1 MKANYVRVLPP
12 SKERKV
18 MNAKRIGISLV
29 LSMMLS
35 AGIAVAEDDITL
47 QKSVIDTLRYAP
59 RLEMIKHNREAVGH
73 DLDKSKGR
81 WYPKLDVRGGYGSDS
96 YNSKLNSDTDGDW
109 DSRGEL
115 SAILSQRLY
124 DGGEASSQIRLD
136 ERRAAS
142 LDYRV
147 FDNAES
153 LALDA
158 VIANMEVYRQR
169 ELLFLAEENAKAHRD
184 ILSSLKEREQAGAG
198 SVADVTQTQARLSMA
213 QASIEKTRSAL
224 QAALNE
230 YQRLTGVLPGK
241 IAMTPYP
248 QNLIPTSLDEMTA
261 QAVGNNPKIN
271 AAGEDVN
278 AEVERINIAK
288 ANYHP
293 YVYAELSSSY
303 SDGVENQDYWERTDA
318 AMVRFNWNLFNGGSD
333 VAGHKATKARKR
345 QAEADKYDLTLAVES
360 ETKTTWAQYMSS
372 LNEVKEYTAAVQYNR
387 DTKEIYLEQFGVAQR
402 SLLDVLDSENEVFQ
416 SSSQLVT
423 SSVNEQ
429 IAAYKLMALSGNLIT
444 ALGVDP
450 ALYKDPAAQAE

>member
-1 MKANYVRVLPP
+1 
-12 SKERKV
+12 
-18 MNAKRIGISLV
+18 MNAKKLSLTLA
-29 LSMMLS
+29 LSVMLS
-35 AGIAVAEDDITL
+35 AGVAVAEDDISL

-59 RLEMIKHNREAVGH
+59 RLEMIKHNREAVAH

-81 WYPKLDVRGGYGSDS
+81 WYPKLDIRGGYGTDS
-96 YNSKLNSDTDGDW
+96 YNVEGRYEDEGDW
-109 DSRGEL
+109 KSRSEL

-124 DGGEASSQIRLD
+124 DGGEGFSQIRLD

-142 LDYRV
+142 LDHRV
-147 FDNAES
+147 LDNAES

-158 VIANMEVYRQR
+158 VIANLEVYRQR

-184 ILSSLKEREQAGAG
+184 ILSSLREREEAGAG
-198 SVADVTQTQARLSMA
+198 SVADVTQTQARLAMA
-213 QASIEKTRSAL
+213 QASIEKTRTAL
-224 QAALNE
+224 QSALNE

-248 QNLIPTSLDEMTA
+248 QDMLPASLDEMNA
-261 QAVGNNPKIN
+261 LALASNPKIN

-278 AEVERINIAK
+278 AEAERINIAK

-293 YVYAELSSSY
+293 YVYLELSSSY
-303 SDGVENQDYWERTDA
+303 SDGVESQEYWERTDA

-333 VAGHKATKARKR
+333 VAAHKATKARKR
-345 QAEADKYDLTLAVES
+345 QAEADKYDLTLAVEN
-360 ETKTTWAQYMSS
+360 ETRTTWAQYQSS
-372 LNEVKEYTAAVQYNR
+372 LNEVREYTTAVQYNR
-387 DTKEIYLEQFGVAQR
+387 NTKDVYLEQFGVAQR

-429 IAAYKLMALSGNLIT
+429 IAAYKLMALSGSLVS

-450 ALYKDPAAQAE
+450 ALYKDPVAQVE

>member
-1 MKANYVRVLPP
+1 
-12 SKERKV
+12 
-18 MNAKRIGISLV
+18 MNAKKLSLTLA
-29 LSMMLS
+29 LSVMLS
-35 AGIAVAEDDITL
+35 AGVAVADDEISL

-81 WYPKLDVRGGYGSDS
+81 WYPKLDIRGGYGADS
-96 YNSKLNSDTDGDW
+96 YNAERRGDDYDNDW
-109 DSRGEL
+109 KSRSEI

-124 DGGEASSQIRLD
+124 DGGEGFSQIRLD

-142 LDYRV
+142 LDHRV

-158 VIANMEVYRQR
+158 VIANLEVFRQR

-184 ILSSLKEREQAGAG
+184 ILASLREREQAGAG

-213 QASIEKTRSAL
+213 QASIEKTRAAL

-241 IAMTPYP
+241 IAMSPYP
-248 QNLIPTSLDEMTA
+248 QNMIPASLDEMTA
-261 QAVGNNPKIN
+261 QALAGNPKIN

-278 AEVERINIAK
+278 AETERINIAK

-293 YVYAELSSSY
+293 YVYLELSSTY
-303 SDGVENQDYWERTDA
+303 SDGVENQEYWERTDA
-318 AMVRFNWNLFNGGSD
+318 AMVRFNWNLYNGGSD
-333 VAGHKATKARKR
+333 LAGHKATKARKR
-345 QAEADKYDLTLAVES
+345 QAEADKYDLTLAVEN
-360 ETKTTWAQYMSS
+360 ETKTTWAQYQSS
-372 LNEVKEYTAAVQYNR
+372 LNEVKEYTSAVQYNR
-387 DTKEIYLEQFGVAQR
+387 NTKDIYLEQFGVAQR

-429 IAAYKLMALSGNLIT
+429 IAAYKLMALSGKLVD

-450 ALYKDPAAQAE
+450 ALYKDPVAKAE

>member
-1 MKANYVRVLPP
+1 
-12 SKERKV
+12 
-18 MNAKRIGISLV
+18 MNVKKLSLTLV
-29 LSMMLS
+29 LSVMLS
-35 AGIAVAEDDITL
+35 AGVAVAEDDITL

-81 WYPKLDVRGGYGSDS
+81 WYPKLDIRGGYGTDS
-96 YNSKLNSDTDGDW
+96 YDQKNNPDDSDW
-109 DSRGEL
+109 DSRGEV

-124 DGGEASSQIRLD
+124 DGGEGFSQIRLD

-158 VIANMEVYRQR
+158 VIANMEVFRQR

-184 ILSSLKEREQAGAG
+184 ILSSLQEREEGGAG
-198 SVADVTQTQARLSMA
+198 SVGDVKQTQARLSMA

-241 IAMTPYP
+241 IALAPYP
-248 QNLIPTSLDEMTA
+248 QNLIPASLDEMTA
-261 QAVGNNPKIN
+261 QAIGNNPKIN

-278 AEVERINIAK
+278 AETERINIAK

-303 SDGVENQDYWERTDA
+303 SDGVENQEYWERTDA

-333 VAGHKATKARKR
+333 VAAHKATKARKR
-345 QAEADKYDLTLAVES
+345 QAQADKYDLTLAVEN
-360 ETKTTWAQYMSS
+360 ETKTTWAQYKSS
-372 LNEVKEYTAAVQYNR
+372 LNEVKEYTEAVQYNR
-387 DTKEIYLEQFGVAQR
+387 DTKGIYLEQFGVAQR

-416 SSSQLVT
+416 SASQLVT

-429 IAAYKLMALSGNLIT
+429 IAAYKLLALSGNLIT

-450 ALYKDPAAQAE
+450 ALYKDPAAQIEE

>member
-1 MKANYVRVLPP
+1 
-12 SKERKV
+12 
-18 MNAKRIGISLV
+18 MNAKKLSLTLA
-29 LSMMLS
+29 LSVMLS
-35 AGIAVAEDDITL
+35 ASVAVADDDITL

-81 WYPKLDVRGGYGSDS
+81 WYPKLDVRGGVGVDS
-96 YNSKLNSDTDGDW
+96 YHAERRGADYDSDW
-109 DSRGEL
+109 KNRGEI

-124 DGGEASSQIRLD
+124 DGGEGFSQIRLD

-142 LDYRV
+142 LDHRV
-147 FDNAES
+147 LDNAES

-158 VIANMEVYRQR
+158 VIANLEVFRQR

-184 ILSSLKEREQAGAG
+184 ILGSLKEREQGGAG
-198 SVADVTQTQARLSMA
+198 SVADVTQTQARLAMA
-213 QASIEKTRSAL
+213 QASIEKTRTAL

-241 IAMTPYP
+241 IAMSPYP
-248 QNLIPTSLDEMTA
+248 QDMIPASLDEMNA
-261 QAVGNNPKIN
+261 KALASNPKIN

-278 AEVERINIAK
+278 AESERINIAK

-293 YVYAELSSSY
+293 YVYLELSSTY
-303 SDGVENQDYWERTDA
+303 SDGVESQEYWERTDA

-333 VAGHKATKARKR
+333 VAAHKATKARKR
-345 QAEADKYDLTLAVES
+345 QAEADKSDLTLAVEN
-360 ETKTTWAQYMSS
+360 ETKTTWAQYQSS
-372 LNEVKEYTAAVQYNR
+372 LNEVKEYTQAVQYNR
-387 DTKEIYLEQFGVAQR
+387 NTKDIYLEQFGVAQR

-429 IAAYKLMALSGNLIT
+429 VAAYKLMALAGNLVN

-450 ALYKDPAAQAE
+450 ALYKDPVAQVE

>member
-1 MKANYVRVLPP
+1 
-12 SKERKV
+12 
-18 MNAKRIGISLV
+18 MNAKKLSIALV
-29 LSMMLS
+29 LSVMLS
-35 AGIAVAEDDITL
+35 AGVAVAEDDITL

-81 WYPKLDVRGGYGSDS
+81 WYPKLDIRGGYG
-96 YNSKLNSDTDGDW
+96 TDAYHSELDVDDEGDW
-109 DSRGEL
+109 KGRGEL

-142 LDYRV
+142 LDHRV

-158 VIANMEVYRQR
+158 VIANLEVYRQR

-184 ILSSLKEREQAGAG
+184 ILSSLKEREEAGAG
-198 SVADVTQTQARLSMA
+198 SVADVTQTQARLFMA

-241 IAMTPYP
+241 IAVDPYP
-248 QNLIPTSLDEMTA
+248 QDLIPASLDDMTA
-261 QAVGNNPKIN
+261 QAIGNNPKIN

-278 AEVERINIAK
+278 AEAERINIAK

-293 YVYAELSSSY
+293 YVYLELSSSY
-303 SDGVENQDYWERTDA
+303 SDGVENQETWERTDA

-345 QAEADKYDLTLAVES
+345 QAEADKFDLTLAVEN
-360 ETKTTWAQYMSS
+360 ETKTTWAQYKSS
-372 LNEVKEYTAAVQYNR
+372 LNEVKEYTSAVQYNR
-387 DTKEIYLEQFGVAQR
+387 NTKEVYLEQFGVAQR

-429 IAAYKLMALSGNLIT
+429 IAAYKLMALSGNLIS

>member
-1 MKANYVRVLPP
+1 
-12 SKERKV
+12 
-18 MNAKRIGISLV
+18 MNAKKLSLALV
-29 LSMMLS
+29 LSVMLS
-35 AGIAVAEDDITL
+35 AGVAVAENDITL

-81 WYPKLDVRGGYGSDS
+81 WYPKLDIRGGVGSDS
-96 YNSKLNSDTDGDW
+96 YNAERDVPDEGDW
-109 DSRGEL
+109 MNRGEI

-142 LDYRV
+142 LDHRV

-158 VIANMEVYRQR
+158 VIANLEVYRQR

-184 ILSSLKEREQAGAG
+184 ILSSLKEREEAGAG
-198 SVADVTQTQARLSMA
+198 SVADVTQTQGRLSMA

-241 IAMTPYP
+241 IAVDPYP
-248 QNLIPTSLDEMTA
+248 QDLIPASLDDMTA
-261 QAVGNNPKIN
+261 QAIGNNPKIN

-278 AEVERINIAK
+278 AEAERINIAK

-293 YVYAELSSSY
+293 YVYLELSSSY
-303 SDGVENQDYWERTDA
+303 SDGVENQETWERTDA

-345 QAEADKYDLTLAVES
+345 QAEADKYDLTLAVEN
-360 ETKTTWAQYMSS
+360 ETKTTWAQYKSS
-372 LNEVKEYTAAVQYNR
+372 LNEVKEYTSAVQYNR

-429 IAAYKLMALSGNLIT
+429 IAAYKLMALSGNLIS

>member
-1 MKANYVRVLPP
+1 
-12 SKERKV
+12 
-18 MNAKRIGISLV
+18 MNAKKLSLTLA
-29 LSMMLS
+29 LSVMLS
-35 AGIAVAEDDITL
+35 AGVAVADDGITL

-59 RLEMIKHNREAVGH
+59 RLEMIKHNREAVAH

-81 WYPKLDVRGGYGSDS
+81 WYPKLDIRGGYGSDS
-96 YNSKLNSDTDGDW
+96 YNAKGSYEDEGDW
-109 DSRGEL
+109 MSRGEI

-142 LDYRV
+142 LDHRV

-158 VIANMEVYRQR
+158 VIANLEVFRQR

-184 ILSSLKEREQAGAG
+184 ILSSLREREQAGAG
-198 SVADVTQTQARLSMA
+198 SVADVTQTQARLAMA
-213 QASIEKTRSAL
+213 QASIEKTRTAL

-248 QNLIPTSLDEMTA
+248 QEMLPGSLDEMNSMA
-261 QAVGNNPKIN
+261 LGNNPKIN

-278 AEVERINIAK
+278 AEAERINIAK

-293 YVYAELSSSY
+293 YVYFELSSSY
-303 SDGVENQDYWERTDA
+303 SDGVENQEYWERTDA

-333 VAGHKATKARKR
+333 VANHKATKARKR
-345 QAEADKYDLTLAVES
+345 QAEADKYDLTLAVEN
-360 ETKTTWAQYMSS
+360 ETRTTWAQYQSS
-372 LNEVKEYTAAVQYNR
+372 LNEVKEYTQAVQYNR
-387 DTKEIYLEQFGVAQR
+387 NTKEIYLEQFGVAQR

-429 IAAYKLMALSGNLIT
+429 IAAYKLMALSGQLVD

-450 ALYKDPAAQAE
+450 ALYKDPVAQVE

>member
-1 MKANYVRVLPP
+1 MF
-12 SKERKV
+12 
-18 MNAKRIGISLV
+18 MNAKKLSFALV
-29 LSMMLS
+29 LSVMLS
-35 AGIAVAEDDITL
+35 AGVAVAEDDITL

-81 WYPKLDVRGGYGSDS
+81 WYPKLDIRGGYGTDS
-96 YNSKLNSDTDGDW
+96 YDRENNPDDSDW

-115 SAILSQRLY
+115 SAILSQRIY

-158 VIANMEVYRQR
+158 VIANMEVFRQR

-184 ILSSLKEREQAGAG
+184 ILGSLQEREEGGAG
-198 SVADVTQTQARLSMA
+198 SVADVKQTQARLSMA
-213 QASIEKTRSAL
+213 QASIEKTRTAL

-241 IAMTPYP
+241 IAMDPYP
-248 QNLIPTSLDEMTA
+248 QNLIPASLDEMTA
-261 QAVGNNPKIN
+261 QAIGNNPKIN

-278 AEVERINIAK
+278 AETERINIAK

-303 SDGVENQDYWERTDA
+303 SDGVENQEYWERTDA

-333 VAGHKATKARKR
+333 VAAHKATKARKR
-345 QAEADKYDLTLAVES
+345 QAQADKYDLTLAVEN
-360 ETKTTWAQYMSS
+360 ETRTTWAQYKSS
-372 LNEVKEYTAAVQYNR
+372 LNEVKEYTEAVQYNR
-387 DTKEIYLEQFGVAQR
+387 DTKGIYLEQFGVAQR

-429 IAAYKLMALSGNLIT
+429 IAAYKLLALSGNLIT

-450 ALYKDPAAQAE
+450 ALYKDPAAQIEE

>member
-1 MKANYVRVLPP
+1 
-12 SKERKV
+12 
-18 MNAKRIGISLV
+18 MNAKKLSLALV
-29 LSMMLS
+29 LSVMLS
-35 AGIAVAEDDITL
+35 AGVAVAEDDITL

-81 WYPKLDVRGGYGSDS
+81 WYPKLDIRGGVGSDS
-96 YNSKLNSDTDGDW
+96 YNAERDVPDEGDW
-109 DSRGEL
+109 MNRGEI

-142 LDYRV
+142 LDHRV

-158 VIANMEVYRQR
+158 VIANLEVYRQR

-184 ILSSLKEREQAGAG
+184 ILSSLKEREEAGAG
-198 SVADVTQTQARLSMA
+198 SVADVTQTQGRLSMA

-241 IAMTPYP
+241 IAVDPYP
-248 QNLIPTSLDEMTA
+248 QDLIPASLDDMTA
-261 QAVGNNPKIN
+261 QAIGNNPKIN

-278 AEVERINIAK
+278 AEAERINIAK

-293 YVYAELSSSY
+293 YVYLELSSSY
-303 SDGVENQDYWERTDA
+303 SDGVENQETWERTDA

-345 QAEADKYDLTLAVES
+345 QAEADKYDLTLAVEN
-360 ETKTTWAQYMSS
+360 ETKTTWAQYKSS
-372 LNEVKEYTAAVQYNR
+372 LNEVKEYTSAVQYNR

-429 IAAYKLMALSGNLIT
+429 IAAYKLMALSGNLIS

>member
-1 MKANYVRVLPP
+1 
-12 SKERKV
+12 
-18 MNAKRIGISLV
+18 
-29 LSMMLS
+29 
-35 AGIAVAEDDITL
+35 
-47 QKSVIDTLRYAP
+47 
-59 RLEMIKHNREAVGH
+59 MIKHNREAVGH

-81 WYPKLDVRGGYGSDS
+81 WYPKLDIRGGYGSDS
-96 YNSKLNSDTDGDW
+96 YNSEFNNNDGDW

-184 ILSSLKEREQAGAG
+184 ILSSLKEREEAGAG
-198 SVADVTQTQARLSMA
+198 SVADVTQTQARLAMA

-248 QNLIPTSLDEMTA
+248 QNLIPASLDEMTA

-278 AEVERINIAK
+278 AEAERINIAK

-293 YVYAELSSSY
+293 YVYAELSTSY

-318 AMVRFNWNLFNGGSD
+318 AMVRFNWNLYNGGSD

-372 LNEVKEYTAAVQYNR
+372 LNEVKEYTSAVQYNR
-387 DTKEIYLEQFGVAQR
+387 NTKEIYLEQFGVAQR

-429 IAAYKLMALSGNLIT
+429 IAAYKLMALSGNLIS

-450 ALYKDPAAQAE
+450 ALYKDPAAQTE

>member
-1 MKANYVRVLPP
+1 
-12 SKERKV
+12 
-18 MNAKRIGISLV
+18 MNAKKLSLALA
-29 LSMMLS
+29 LSMILS
-35 AGIAVAEDDITL
+35 ASLAVADDEISV

-59 RLEMIKHNREAVGH
+59 RLEMLKHNREAVGH

-81 WYPKLDVRGGYGSDS
+81 WYPKLDVRGGFG
-96 YNSKLNSDTDGDW
+96 TDAYHSELDVDDEGDW
-109 DSRGEL
+109 KGRSEL

-124 DGGEASSQIRLD
+124 DGGEGFSQIRLD
-136 ERRAAS
+136 ERRVAS

-158 VIANMEVYRQR
+158 VIANLEVFRQR

-184 ILSSLKEREQAGAG
+184 ILASLKEREQAGAG
-198 SVADVTQTQARLSMA
+198 SVADVKQTQARLAMA
-213 QASIEKTRSAL
+213 QASIEKTRAAL

-241 IAMTPYP
+241 IAMSSYP
-248 QNLIPTSLDEMTA
+248 QNMLPASLDEMNA
-261 QAVGNNPKIN
+261 QALTGNPKIN

-278 AEVERINIAK
+278 AESERVNIAK

-293 YVYAELSSSY
+293 YVYLELSSTY
-303 SDGVENQDYWERTDA
+303 SDGVENQESWERTDA

-333 VAGHKATKARKR
+333 VAAHKATKARKR
-345 QAEADKYDLTLAVES
+345 QAEADKSDLALAVEN
-360 ETKTTWAQYMSS
+360 ETKTTWAQYQSA
-372 LNEVKEYTAAVQYNR
+372 LNEVKEYTAAVQLNR

-429 IAAYKLMALSGNLIT
+429 IAAYKLMALSGNLIN

-450 ALYKDPAAQAE
+450 ALYKDAVAQAE

>member
-1 MKANYVRVLPP
+1 
-12 SKERKV
+12 
-18 MNAKRIGISLV
+18 MNAKKTSLALV
-29 LSMMLS
+29 LSVMFS
-35 AGIAVAEDDITL
+35 AGVALAEDSITI

-81 WYPKLDVRGGYGSDS
+81 WYPKLDIRGGYGTDS
-96 YNSKLNSDTDGDW
+96 YDQENNPDDSDWNSRS
-109 DSRGEL
+109 EI
-115 SAILSQRLY
+115 SATLSQRLY
-124 DGGEASSQIRLD
+124 DGGEGFSQIRLD

-142 LDYRV
+142 LDHRV

-158 VIANMEVYRQR
+158 VIANLEVFRQR

-184 ILSSLKEREQAGAG
+184 ILASLKEREEAGAG
-198 SVADVTQTQARLSMA
+198 SVADVKQTQARLSMA

-248 QNLIPTSLDEMTA
+248 QDLLPASLEDMTA
-261 QAVGNNPKIN
+261 QAVAGNPKIS

-278 AEVERINIAK
+278 AEAERVNIAK

-293 YVYAELSSSY
+293 YVYLELSSTY
-303 SDGVENQDYWERTDA
+303 SDGVENQEYWERTDA

-333 VAGHKATKARKR
+333 LAGHKATKARKR
-345 QAEADKYDLTLAVES
+345 QAEADKYDLTLAVEN
-360 ETKTTWAQYMSS
+360 ETKTTWSQYQSS
-372 LNEVKEYTAAVQYNR
+372 LNEVKEYTQAVQFNR

-429 IAAYKLMALSGNLIT
+429 IAAYKLMALSGKLIN

-450 ALYKDPAAQAE
+450 ALYKDPAVYTQE

>member
-1 MKANYVRVLPP
+1 
-12 SKERKV
+12 
-18 MNAKRIGISLV
+18 MNAKKLSLTLV
-29 LSMMLS
+29 LSVMLS
-35 AGIAVAEDDITL
+35 AGVAVAEDDITL

-81 WYPKLDVRGGYGSDS
+81 WYPKLDVRGGVGVDS
-96 YNSKLNSDTDGDW
+96 YNTELDNVENEGDW
-109 DSRGEL
+109 DNRSEI

-158 VIANMEVYRQR
+158 VIANLEVFRQR

-184 ILSSLKEREQAGAG
+184 ILASLKEREQAGAG
-198 SVADVTQTQARLSMA
+198 SVADVKQTQARLSMA
-213 QASIEKTRSAL
+213 QASIEKTRAAL

-241 IAMTPYP
+241 IAMTPYA
-248 QNLIPTSLDEMTA
+248 QNLLPASLGDMTA
-261 QAVGNNPKIN
+261 QAIASNPKIN

-278 AEVERINIAK
+278 AETERVNIAK
-288 ANYHP
+288 SSYHP
-293 YVYAELSSSY
+293 YVYLELSSSY
-303 SDGVENQDYWERTDA
+303 SDGVENQETWERTDA

-333 VAGHKATKARKR
+333 VAAHKATKARKR
-345 QAEADKYDLTLAVES
+345 QAESDKSDLTLAVEN
-360 ETKTTWAQYMSS
+360 ETKTTWAQYQSA
-372 LNEVKEYTAAVQYNR
+372 LNEVKEYTAAVQFNR

-429 IAAYKLMALSGNLIT
+429 IAAFKLMALSGNLIN

-450 ALYKDPAAQAE
+450 ALYKDAVAAAE

>member
-1 MKANYVRVLPP
+1 MQGEVT
-12 SKERKV
+12 
-18 MNAKRIGISLV
+18 
-29 LSMMLS
+29 
-35 AGIAVAEDDITL
+35 D
-47 QKSVIDTLRYAP
+47 
-59 RLEMIKHNREAVGH
+59 
-73 DLDKSKGR
+73 
-81 WYPKLDVRGGYGSDS
+81 
-96 YNSKLNSDTDGDW
+96 YNIIN
-109 DSRGEL
+109 
-115 SAILSQRLY
+115 
-124 DGGEASSQIRLD
+124 
-136 ERRAAS
+136 
-142 LDYRV
+142 
-147 FDNAES
+147 
-153 LALDA
+153 
-158 VIANMEVYRQR
+158 
-169 ELLFLAEENAKAHRD
+169 
-184 ILSSLKEREQAGAG
+184 
-198 SVADVTQTQARLSMA
+198 
-213 QASIEKTRSAL
+213 
-224 QAALNE
+224 
-230 YQRLTGVLPGK
+230 
-241 IAMTPYP
+241 
-248 QNLIPTSLDEMTA
+248 A

-318 AMVRFNWNLFNGGSD
+318 AMVRFNWNLYNGGSD

-372 LNEVKEYTAAVQYNR
+372 LNEVKEYTTAVQYNR

>member
-1 MKANYVRVLPP
+1 
-12 SKERKV
+12 
-18 MNAKRIGISLV
+18 MNAKKLSITLV
-29 LSMMLS
+29 LSVMLS
-35 AGIAVAEDDITL
+35 AGVALAEDSITI

-81 WYPKLDVRGGYGSDS
+81 WYPKLDIRGGYGTDS
-96 YNSKLNSDTDGDW
+96 YDLENNPDDSDW
-109 DSRGEL
+109 DSRSEV

-124 DGGEASSQIRLD
+124 DGGEGFSQIRLD

-184 ILSSLKEREQAGAG
+184 ILGSLQEREEAGAG
-198 SVADVTQTQARLSMA
+198 SVADVKQTQARLAMA
-213 QASIEKTRSAL
+213 QASIEKTRTAL

-241 IAMTPYP
+241 IAMAPYP
-248 QNLIPTSLDEMTA
+248 QNLIPASLDEMTA
-261 QAVGNNPKIN
+261 QAIGNNPKIN

-278 AEVERINIAK
+278 AETERINIAK

-303 SDGVENQDYWERTDA
+303 SEGVENQDYWERTDA

-333 VAGHKATKARKR
+333 VAAHKATKARKR
-345 QAEADKYDLTLAVES
+345 QAQADKYDLTLAVEN
-360 ETKTTWAQYMSS
+360 ETKTTWAQYKSS
-372 LNEVKEYTAAVQYNR
+372 LSEVKEYTQAVQYNR
-387 DTKEIYLEQFGVAQR
+387 DTKGIYLEQFGVAQR

-429 IAAYKLMALSGNLIT
+429 IAAYKLLALSGNLIT

-450 ALYKDPAAQAE
+450 ALYKDPAAQIEE

>member
-1 MKANYVRVLPP
+1 
-12 SKERKV
+12 
-18 MNAKRIGISLV
+18 MNAKKLSLALI

-35 AGIAVAEDDITL
+35 AGVATAGDDITL

-81 WYPKLDVRGGYGSDS
+81 WYPKLDIRGGYGSDS
-96 YNSKLNSDTDGDW
+96 YNSKLNTGNDGNW

-158 VIANMEVYRQR
+158 VIANMEVFRQR

-184 ILSSLKEREQAGAG
+184 ILGSLQEREEGGAG
-198 SVADVTQTQARLSMA
+198 SVADVKQTQGRLSMA

-241 IAMTPYP
+241 IAMDPYP
-248 QNLIPTSLDEMTA
+248 QNLIPASLDEMTA
-261 QAVGNNPKIN
+261 QAIGNNPKIN

-278 AEVERINIAK
+278 AETERVNIAK

-293 YVYAELSSSY
+293 YVYFELSSSY
-303 SDGVENQDYWERTDA
+303 SDGVQDQEYWDRTDA

-345 QAEADKYDLTLAVES
+345 QAQADKFDLTLAVEN
-360 ETKTTWAQYMSS
+360 ETKTTWAQYKSA
-372 LNEVKEYTAAVQYNR
+372 LNEVKEYTTAVQYNR
-387 DTKEIYLEQFGVAQR
+387 DTKGIYLEQFGVAQR

-416 SSSQLVT
+416 SASQLVT

-429 IAAYKLMALSGNLIT
+429 IAAYKLLALSGNLIT

-450 ALYKDPAAQAE
+450 ALYKDPAAQIEE

>member
-1 MKANYVRVLPP
+1 
-12 SKERKV
+12 
-18 MNAKRIGISLV
+18 MNAKKLSFALV
-29 LSMMLS
+29 LSVMLS
-35 AGIAVAEDDITL
+35 AGVAVAEDDITL

-81 WYPKLDVRGGYGSDS
+81 WYPKLDIRGGYGTDS
-96 YNSKLNSDTDGDW
+96 YDRENNPDDSDW

-115 SAILSQRLY
+115 SAILSQRIY

-158 VIANMEVYRQR
+158 VIANMEVFRQR

-184 ILSSLKEREQAGAG
+184 ILGSLQEREEGGAG
-198 SVADVTQTQARLSMA
+198 SVADVKQTQARLSMA
-213 QASIEKTRSAL
+213 QASIEKTRTAL

-241 IAMTPYP
+241 IAMDPYP
-248 QNLIPTSLDEMTA
+248 QNLIPASLDEMTA
-261 QAVGNNPKIN
+261 QAIGNNPKIN

-278 AEVERINIAK
+278 AETERINIAK

-303 SDGVENQDYWERTDA
+303 SDGVENQEYWERTDA

-333 VAGHKATKARKR
+333 VAAHKATKARKR
-345 QAEADKYDLTLAVES
+345 QAQADKYDLTLAVEN
-360 ETKTTWAQYMSS
+360 ETRTTWAQYKSS
-372 LNEVKEYTAAVQYNR
+372 LNEVKEYTEAVQYNR
-387 DTKEIYLEQFGVAQR
+387 DTKGIYLEQFGVAQR

-429 IAAYKLMALSGNLIT
+429 IAAYKLLALSGNLIT

-450 ALYKDPAAQAE
+450 ALYKDPAAQIEE

>member
-1 MKANYVRVLPP
+1 
-12 SKERKV
+12 
-18 MNAKRIGISLV
+18 
-29 LSMMLS
+29 
-35 AGIAVAEDDITL
+35 
-47 QKSVIDTLRYAP
+47 
-59 RLEMIKHNREAVGH
+59 VGH

-81 WYPKLDVRGGYGSDS
+81 WYPKLDIRGGYGSDS
-96 YNSKLNSDTDGDW
+96 YNSESNTGNDGDW
-109 DSRGEL
+109 EPRGEL

-124 DGGEASSQIRLD
+124 DGGEGFSQIRLD

-184 ILSSLKEREQAGAG
+184 ILGSLQEREEAGAG
-198 SVADVTQTQARLSMA
+198 SVADVKQTQARLSMA
-213 QASIEKTRSAL
+213 QASIEKTRTAL

-241 IAMTPYP
+241 IAMAPYP
-248 QNLIPTSLDEMTA
+248 QNLIPASLDEMTA
-261 QAVGNNPKIN
+261 QAIGNNPKIN

-278 AEVERINIAK
+278 AETERINIAK

-303 SDGVENQDYWERTDA
+303 SDGVENQEYWERTDA

-345 QAEADKYDLTLAVES
+345 QAQADKYDLTLAVEN
-360 ETKTTWAQYMSS
+360 ETKTTWAQYKSS
-372 LNEVKEYTAAVQYNR
+372 LNEVKEYTEAVQYNR
-387 DTKEIYLEQFGVAQR
+387 DTKGIYLEQFGVAQR

-416 SSSQLVT
+416 SASQLVT

-429 IAAYKLMALSGNLIT
+429 IAAYKLLALSGNLIT
-444 ALGVDP
+444 ALGVDS
-450 ALYKDPAAQAE
+450 ALYKDPAAQIEE

>member
-1 MKANYVRVLPP
+1 
-12 SKERKV
+12 
-18 MNAKRIGISLV
+18 MNAKKLSLALI

-35 AGIAVAEDDITL
+35 AGVATAGDDITL

-81 WYPKLDVRGGYGSDS
+81 WYPKLDIRGGYGSDS
-96 YNSKLNSDTDGDW
+96 YNSEFNNNDGDW

-158 VIANMEVYRQR
+158 VIANLEVFRQR

-248 QNLIPTSLDEMTA
+248 QNLIPASLDEMTA

-278 AEVERINIAK
+278 AEAERINIAK

-293 YVYAELSSSY
+293 YVYAELSTSY

-318 AMVRFNWNLFNGGSD
+318 AMVRFNWNLYNGGSD

-372 LNEVKEYTAAVQYNR
+372 LNEVKEYTSAVQYNR
-387 DTKEIYLEQFGVAQR
+387 NTKEIYLEQFGVAQR

-429 IAAYKLMALSGNLIT
+429 IAAYKLMALSGNLIS

>member
-1 MKANYVRVLPP
+1 
-12 SKERKV
+12 
-18 MNAKRIGISLV
+18 MNAKKLSFALV
-29 LSMMLS
+29 LSVMLS
-35 AGIAVAEDDITL
+35 AGVAVAEDDITL

-81 WYPKLDVRGGYGSDS
+81 WYPKLDIRGGYGSDS
-96 YNSKLNSDTDGDW
+96 YNSKLNTGNDGNW

-158 VIANMEVYRQR
+158 VIANMEVFRQR

-184 ILSSLKEREQAGAG
+184 ILGSLQEREEGGAG
-198 SVADVTQTQARLSMA
+198 SVADVKQTQGRLSMA

-241 IAMTPYP
+241 IAMDPYP
-248 QNLIPTSLDEMTA
+248 QNLIPASLDEMTA
-261 QAVGNNPKIN
+261 QAIGNNPKIN

-278 AEVERINIAK
+278 AETERVNIAK

-293 YVYAELSSSY
+293 YVYFELSSSY
-303 SDGVENQDYWERTDA
+303 SDGVQDQEYWDRTDA

-345 QAEADKYDLTLAVES
+345 QAQADKFDLTLAVEN
-360 ETKTTWAQYMSS
+360 ETKTTWAQYKSA
-372 LNEVKEYTAAVQYNR
+372 LNEVKEYTTAVQYNR
-387 DTKEIYLEQFGVAQR
+387 DTKGIYLEQFGVAQR

-416 SSSQLVT
+416 SASQLVT

-429 IAAYKLMALSGNLIT
+429 IAAYKLLALSGNLIT

-450 ALYKDPAAQAE
+450 ALYKDPAAQIEE

>member
-1 MKANYVRVLPP
+1 MKIKLFVLYP
-12 SKERKV
+12 SKERKF
-18 MNAKRIGISLV
+18 MNVKKLSLTLA
-29 LSMMLS
+29 LSVILS
-35 AGIAVAEDDITL
+35 GSVAVADDNITL

-59 RLEMIKHNREAVGH
+59 RLEMLKHNREAVGH

-81 WYPKLDVRGGYGSDS
+81 WYPKLDVRGGYG
-96 YNSKLNSDTDGDW
+96 TDAYHSELDVDDEGDW
-109 DSRGEL
+109 KSRAEL
-115 SAILSQRLY
+115 AAILSQRLY
-124 DGGEASSQIRLD
+124 DGGEGFSQIRLD
-136 ERRAAS
+136 ERRVAS

-158 VIANMEVYRQR
+158 VIANLEVFRQR

-184 ILSSLKEREQAGAG
+184 ILASLKEREQAGAG

-213 QASIEKTRSAL
+213 QASIEKTRAAL

-241 IAMTPYP
+241 IAMSSYP
-248 QNLIPTSLDEMTA
+248 QNMLPPSLDEMNA
-261 QAVGNNPKIN
+261 QALGSNPKIN

-278 AEVERINIAK
+278 AEAERVNIAK

-293 YVYAELSSSY
+293 YVYLELSSTY
-303 SDGVENQDYWERTDA
+303 SDGVENQENWERTDA

-333 VAGHKATKARKR
+333 VAAHKATKARKR
-345 QAEADKYDLTLAVES
+345 QAEADKADLTLAVEN
-360 ETKTTWAQYMSS
+360 ETKTTWAQYQSS
-372 LNEVKEYTAAVQYNR
+372 LNEVKEYTQAVQYNR
-387 DTKEIYLEQFGVAQR
+387 NTKEIYLEQFGVAQR

-429 IAAYKLMALSGNLIT
+429 IAAYKLMALSGNLVS

-450 ALYKDPAAQAE
+450 ALYKDPAAQTE